1 MGIKR
6 DSSVR
11 LGLMIGDLEFGE
23 EYLRGWVVV
32 SAQVEGVK
40 AKSSMEHSVFATG
53 SSIYSWTVCIVLTNE
68 VLFQRHTKIPS
79 HSVMSRVPAMLHG
92 GLDKACDSH

>member
-6 DSSVR
+6 DSLMR

-32 SAQVEGVK
+32 SAPVEGVK
-40 AKSSMEHSVFATG
+40 VKSSMEHFVFA
-53 SSIYSWTVCIVLTNE
+53 NR
-68 VLFQRHTKIPS
+68 FQY
-79 HSVMSRVPAMLHG
+79 L
-92 GLDKACDSH
+92 